1 MIAEDLAHIENPT
14 VQERSIIV
22 FVLKNPEFI
31 ESHTAEDLAKAS
43 FTSASTVS
51 RLCQRIGLK
60 GYGEFKMR
68 FVAEWKASAGNQFA
82 RLSEPL
88 INGEVAAVDLAEL
101 MPRFYNRV
109 VYETDR
115 LLSPGRL
122 DEFIDRLDAS
132 SSVQFCACGLNA
144 YIAQESCFKLQAV
157 GLNAQ
162 SCDAVNVQAIKH
174 RGDPAAT
181 VGVVISHTGAN
192 AATIRAE
199 SLFRENG
206 IWCAAFTP
214 GDASPVARAADL
226 SLRLFCTSSADRLS
240 LLSYPI
246 SVRYML
252 DLVYAALFSRRVS
265 DVFSLTALEF
275 YGPEEN

>member
-1 MIAEDLAHIENPT
+1 
-14 VQERSIIV
+14 
-22 FVLKNPEFI
+22 
-31 ESHTAEDLAKAS
+31 
-43 FTSASTVS
+43 
-51 RLCQRIGLK
+51 
-60 GYGEFKMR
+60 
-68 FVAEWKASAGNQFA
+68 
-82 RLSEPL
+82 
-88 INGEVAAVDLAEL
+88 

-246 SVRYML
+246 SVRYM
-252 DLVYAALFSRRVS
+252 VYKMAAPTGIVVDIISVS
-265 DVFSLTALEF
+265 SSKVKWEADSF
-275 YGPEEN
+275 YGNEPVLLLFKTIDAAVASISEGIRVNELQVGGLENKPGRKIVHNQISLDKADAEKLGTIEDKGIRVYFQTIPGEVPEELDKVVKKLG